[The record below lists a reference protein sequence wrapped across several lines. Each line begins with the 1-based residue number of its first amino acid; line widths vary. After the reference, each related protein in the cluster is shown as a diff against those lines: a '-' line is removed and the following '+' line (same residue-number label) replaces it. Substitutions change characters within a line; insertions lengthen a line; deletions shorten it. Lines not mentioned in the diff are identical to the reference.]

1 MVPSEAVA
9 PVLVLVGFMMLSQIS
24 EIDFTDIEMALPA
37 FFTIVMMPFAYSITD
52 GIGMGF
58 IAFVLMKTFAG
69 KARQLH
75 PLMWVVSALFL
86 IYFLQGLIATAI
98 G

>member
-1 MVPSEAVA
+1 
-9 PVLVLVGFMMLSQIS
+9 
-24 EIDFTDIEMALPA
+24 
-37 FFTIVMMPFAYSITD
+37 
-52 GIGMGF
+52 
-58 IAFVLMKTFAG
+58 MKTFAG